1 MIYVILLL
9 ILCLELQYS
18 IAHDNLFVGQ
28 IRKKTSPTQDQKI
41 EPRSI

>member
-28 IRKKTSPTQDQKI
+28 IRKKNFTNSRP
-41 EPRSI
+41 EN